1 MKNIVSITD
10 EEFEKTIKFVYDK
23 YGIDLKKKRQL
34 VESRLAYSLKTKS
47 IDRFEDYLKL
57 IQKDEAE
64 LQLFLNKITTNHSYF
79 AREIDHFEYLLDT
92 VLPQLEKTGARE
104 YRIWSAGCSGG
115 QEAYNIAMAIDHYF
129 GSRKGNIDTKILA
142 TDISSAVLTKAKEGV
157 YAQDV
162 IEGLPTE
169 WKSKYFTKQPNGQFR
184 VIDKIRQEV
193 IFRKGNLMEDFQV
206 KKPFDIIFCR
216 NVMIYFDNETTQ
228 NLVEKFYKA
237 TAPNGHLFVGH
248 SESID
253 KNRTRYEF
261 VMPAIYK
268 KIITK
273 GR

>member
-1 MKNIVSITD
+1 MQNIISITD
-10 EEFEKTIKFVYDK
+10 QEFDTMVKFVYGK

-34 VESRLAYSLKTKS
+34 VESRLAYILKSKS

-57 IQKDEAE
+57 INTDENE
-64 LQLFLNKITTNHSYF
+64 LQLFLNRITTNHSYF
-79 AREIDHFEYLLDT
+79 AREMEHFDYLLNT
-92 VLPQLEKTGARE
+92 VLPELEKTGARE

-129 GSRKGNIDTKILA
+129 GSRKGTIDTKILA
-142 TDISSAVLTKAKEGV
+142 TDISSAVLSKAKDGI
-157 YAQDV
+157 YTHDV
-162 IEGLPTE
+162 IDGLPQD
-169 WKSKYFTKQPNGQFR
+169 WIAKYFIKQPDGRFR

-193 IFRKGNLMEDFQV
+193 IFRKGNLMEPFQI

-228 NLVEKFYKA
+228 GLVEKFYNA

-248 SESID
+248 SESVD

-268 KIITK
+268 KIMTK